1 MSLLKIGKPFTP
13 SVVYNLE
20 VTKGYE
26 YVCKIG
32 NKVFYEYTLKKEELN
47 KDFIELDCQRGQ
59 ITWNKECIASIRPV
73 QIAYIE
79 VLNVG
84 NSNMTQPL
92 NTVWNYGYVVEEG
105 VEIIKE
111 DGYSSLELGK
121 NGLLAKL
128 NNMEMSKLLK

>member
-1 MSLLKIGKPFTP
+1 MALLKIGKPFTP
-13 SVVYNLE
+13 SKVYDLE
-20 VTKGYE
+20 VKKGYE

-32 NKVFYEYTLKKEELN
+32 NKVFYEYTLEKKKLD
-47 KDFIELDCQRGQ
+47 KDFIELDCQRGH

-84 NSNMTQPL
+84 NSNMSQPL
-92 NTVWNYGYVVEEG
+92 DSIWKYGYVVEEG
-105 VEIIKE
+105 IEIIE
-111 DGYSSLELGK
+111 DEGYDSLQLGR

-128 NNMEMSKLLK
+128 NNMEMLKLLK